1 MGSAICDK
9 LSEAASQIQCL
20 TRVVSH
26 VDHVEPG
33 DMYRCI
39 SEDNILDIDDNH
51 TKATTITTA
60 AGDADDTNVTEQQKT
75 IEEEES
81 LLLESQLVELT
92 EKLDRMESEMVIVSE
107 ESKNLQQMLE
117 IKESTIMDQ
126 IKRIQEA
133 QQNSLNSLEKKE
145 VNLTLLPP
153 ENLQILRRVGSD
165 GLLVS
170 WTPPDD
176 DDITGYLIYVDNEQR
191 QKVRSSNRTKALLHI
206 IDQSKSLRISLHSTN
221 VDEEVSE
228 EVIIDYTPDMK
239 MANTKKNGQ
248 LALNGDNFG
257 QESKISQE
265 DTFQGAHL

>member
-1 MGSAICDK
+1 MKQKLSELELRLEEKYQEVDTVKNLMEQTNIDHSNIVTEKDRQLQKLQNRLDQGTSSDSHLELQELSSNDGGLQSVISDLQSVSSSLQTCDTCNTSAICDK

-51 TKATTITTA
+51 TKATTNTTA
-60 AGDADDTNVTEQQKT
+60 AGDDVTNVTEQQKT

-117 IKESTIMDQ
+117 IKESTIVDQ
-126 IKRIQEA
+126 VCVCP
-133 QQNSLNSLEKKE
+133 SLYHCN
-145 VNLTLLPP
+145 T
-153 ENLQILRRVGSD
+153 
-165 GLLVS
+165 
-170 WTPPDD
+170 TMHH
-176 DDITGYLIYVDNEQR
+176 LIYFLFPLFLSPAVMELIRNQMEYD
-191 QKVRSSNRTKALLHI
+191 LHNHI
-206 IDQSKSLRISLHSTN
+206 K
-221 VDEEVSE
+221 
-228 EVIIDYTPDMK
+228 YT
-239 MANTKKNGQ
+239 TTLTQ
-248 LALNGDNFG
+248 
-257 QESKISQE
+257 
-265 DTFQGAHL
+265 

>member
-1 MGSAICDK
+1 M
-9 LSEAASQIQCL
+9 IQMSL
-20 TRVVSH
+20 
-26 VDHVEPG
+26 
-33 DMYRCI
+33 
-39 SEDNILDIDDNH
+39 NN
-51 TKATTITTA
+51 K
-60 AGDADDTNVTEQQKT
+60 KT

-117 IKESTIMDQ
+117 IKESTIVDQ
-126 IKRIQEA
+126 RCQLSELSQLVIALERLVPGRDSRNVSHKIKRIQEP

-153 ENLQILRRVGSD
+153 ENLQILCRVGSD

-176 DDITGYLIYVDNEQR
+176 DDVTGYLIYVDNEQR
-191 QKVRSSNRTKALLHI
+191 QKVRSSNRTKALLHN
-206 IDQSKSLRISLHSTN
+206 IDQSQSLRISLHSTN
-221 VDEEVSE
+221 ADEEISE
-228 EVIIDYTPDMK
+228 EVTIHYTPDMK
-239 MANTKKNGQ
+239 MANTSKKHGQ
-248 LALNGDNFG
+248 HALNSDNFG

-265 DTFQGAHL
+265 DTFKGAHL